1 MSSGRKAGS
10 LWDDQFRAIFDSSLD
25 AVITIDASGRIVDWS
40 RQATATFGWTPEEV
54 LGVELA
60 GLLVPDEYQATHLAG
75 LERFRE
81 TGEAPVV
88 GQRLELAARRRD
100 GTIFPIELSVTKLEK
115 SGKTYF
121 TAFVRD
127 ISDWQRE
134 EARQSRRMLEAEL
147 ISETMSET
155 ATAVSFE
162 DSLQVVLDAIC
173 DQIKWPLGH
182 VWLPDDSNHYLVS
195 TRIWHNDSRLEVE
208 EFRRVTEA
216 SRLRRGEG
224 LPGIIWRTEQPQ
236 WIDDV
241 IASPSF
247 PRAQRCN
254 NLPLRA
260 AFGFPVRS
268 NHSVVAILE
277 FFHTEPMQ
285 EDGELLKLVARLG
298 NRVGGVVQARRFE
311 YQQAKLAA
319 IVDSSYDAIVGK
331 AMDGTIT
338 SWNAG
343 AERVYGYSKE
353 DVLGQTGRIVLPD
366 DLEAEEPQILL
377 AIQTGQ
383 RLEQFQTT
391 RKRKDGTLIPV
402 SITVSP
408 IADNSGR
415 IVGTSTIERDISIGQ
430 RREKEL
436 HAAKQ
441 VAVRANRARG
451 EFLANVSHELR
462 TPMNAIIGMTQIAL
476 EEELTPALRD
486 YLGTANEAA
495 HSLLTLLNDILD
507 FSKLESGKFTISKEP
522 FSLKDVVDE
531 TVKTLSTQAF
541 SKGLELVCEMPPH
554 LPRQILGDPMRLRQ
568 ILTNLLSNAIKF
580 TEQGEIVL
588 QVQVARTWPTEI
600 GLRFSVRDTGIG
612 VPSEYRQR
620 ILEPFTQ
627 VDSSST
633 RQRGGTGLGL
643 AICAELLRLMGG
655 RLSLQSELDEG
666 STFSFRL
673 SFDLPTDPTR
683 DSVDGSLLERLHDLP
698 VLVVDD
704 NGTNR
709 RIISETLKNWS
720 MKPAVAKDAQQALG
734 IFERAIAAGK
744 IFPLVIVDALMPG
757 MDGYELSQKLHGLNV
772 GTGPPVILM
781 VSSADRR
788 ELQDREEQA
797 GISVY
802 LQKPVTQADLM
813 DAVMR
818 ALDLQAPQTMEAPID
833 LHASDELASL
843 SVLVAEDTP
852 ANQKVVTTVLKKRGH
867 SVTVAE
873 NGREAVEHFKNEPFD
888 VVLMDVQ
895 MPVLNGYQATAAI
908 RELERKR
915 GTTTPIIAMTA
926 HAMRGD
932 REKCLEAGMDAY
944 ITKPLDVKQLLGLI
958 ESITEDGEAGAD
970 PASRPEG
977 DVTSKAP
984 VIDYADTMKRLGNDA
999 ELFREFVGFYDEDS
1013 RAILTQIEK
1022 AVESSDAGQLLH
1034 AAHSLKGLAAN
1045 LGALR
1050 VVAAAFSLE
1059 TTGKSGT
1066 VNGSTDALTRLRH
1079 EMARL
1084 DQSLQVYRK

>member
-1 MSSGRKAGS
+1 MSNGRKAGS

-60 GLLVPDEYQATHLAG
+60 GILVPDEYQVAHRAG

-88 GQRLELAARRRD
+88 GQRLELVARRRD

-127 ISDWQRE
+127 ISDWHRE

-155 ATAVSFE
+155 VTAVSFE
-162 DSLQVVLDAIC
+162 DSLQVVLAAIC

-208 EFRRVTEA
+208 DFRRVTEA

-224 LPGIIWRTEQPQ
+224 LPGTIWRTGQPQ
-236 WIDDV
+236 WIDNV

-254 NLPLRA
+254 NLPLRT
-260 AFGFPVRS
+260 AFGFPVLS

-277 FFHTEPMQ
+277 FFHTEPIQ
-285 EDGELLKLVARLG
+285 EDDELLKLVARLG

-311 YQQAKLAA
+311 HQQAKLAA
-319 IVDSSYDAIVGK
+319 IVDSSYDAIIGK

-343 AERVYGYSKE
+343 AERVYGYSE
-353 DVLGQTGRIVLPD
+353 DDALGQTGRIMLPD
-366 DLEAEEPQILL
+366 DLKAEEPEILL

-408 IADNSGR
+408 IADSSGR

-486 YLGTANEAA
+486 YLETANEAA

-522 FSLKDVVDE
+522 FSLTDVVDE

-541 SKGLELVCEMPPH
+541 SKGLEVVCEMPPH
-554 LPRQILGDPMRLRQ
+554 LPREVLGDPMRLRQ

-580 TEQGEIVL
+580 TERGEIVL
-588 QVQVARTWPTEI
+588 RVQVARTWPTEI
-600 GLRFSVRDTGIG
+600 ALRFSVRDTGIG
-612 VPSEYRQR
+612 VPPEYRQR

-655 RLSLQSELDEG
+655 RLSLQSALDEG

-704 NGTNR
+704 NGQT
-709 RIISETLKNWS
+709 
-720 MKPAVAKDAQQALG
+720 P
-734 IFERAIAAGK
+734 
-744 IFPLVIVDALMPG
+744 
-757 MDGYELSQKLHGLNV
+757 QKL
-772 GTGPPVILM
+772 
-781 VSSADRR
+781 
-788 ELQDREEQA
+788 
-797 GISVY
+797 
-802 LQKPVTQADLM
+802 
-813 DAVMR
+813 
-818 ALDLQAPQTMEAPID
+818 EAPID
-833 LHASDELASL
+833 LHAGDPLASL

-867 SVTVAE
+867 SVTVAD
-873 NGREAVEHFKNEPFD
+873 NGREAVEHFKKEAFD
-888 VVLMDVQ
+888 VVLMDIQ
-895 MPVLNGYQATAAI
+895 MPILNGYQATAAI
-908 RELERKR
+908 REFERKR

-932 REKCLEAGMDAY
+932 REKCLESGMDAY
-944 ITKPLDVKQLLGLI
+944 IAKPLNVKQLLGLI
-958 ESITEDGEAGAD
+958 ESITEDGETDPEPPTPPQAD
-970 PASRPEG
+970 SHSSTL
-977 DVTSKAP
+977 VL
-984 VIDYADTMKRLGNDA
+984 DYADAMKRLGNDTD
-999 ELFREFVGFYDEDS
+999 LFREFIGFYDEDS
-1013 RAILTQIEK
+1013 RLLLSQIE
-1022 AVESSDAGQLLH
+1022 AAIESGDAGQLLH

-1050 VVAAAFSLE
+1050 VVRAAFSLE
-1059 TTGKSGT
+1059 NTGKSGT
-1066 VNGSTDALTRLRH
+1066 MSTSPNELTILRN
-1079 EMARL
+1079 EMTHL
-1084 DQSLQVYRK
+1084 DQSLQVYRD